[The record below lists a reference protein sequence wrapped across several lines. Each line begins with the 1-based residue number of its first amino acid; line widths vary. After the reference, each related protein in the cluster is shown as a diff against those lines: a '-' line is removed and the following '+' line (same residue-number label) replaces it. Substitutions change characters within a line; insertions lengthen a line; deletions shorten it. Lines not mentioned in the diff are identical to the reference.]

1 MTGMERQKLM
11 DSASGC
17 LAPSPM
23 SAGSMKGLFDIKSMF
38 SDSITELSKSAAPPL
53 QMNLQAFQN
62 TTLNLING
70 FADVINLNATFF
82 NTFSRMNMSLFNGTL
97 PQANVIQNK
106 LYKVIN
112 MDTYQVN
119 LDMSVKFW
127 NDFENRLMMNG
138 NISKWFQTFKALLT
152 QNQLNALALV
162 LEVPIMDSVKLR

>member
-1 MTGMERQKLM
+1 M

-23 SAGSMKGLFDIKSMF
+23 SAGSMKGLYDIKSIF
-38 SDSITELSKSAAPPL
+38 SNSFTELSKSAAPPL
-53 QMNLQAFQN
+53 QTNLQAFQN

-70 FADVINLNATFF
+70 FADVINLNATLF
-82 NTFSRMNMSLFNGTL
+82 NTLSRMNMSLFNGTL
-97 PQANVIQNK
+97 PQAIIKCLNDIQNK

-119 LDMSVKFW
+119 LDLSVKFW

-138 NISKWFQTFKALLT
+138 NTSKWFPTFKASLT

-162 LEVPIMDSVKLR
+162 LEVPIQDSVKPR